1 MSSARILIVEDHE
14 STSKSLELIFKKFLF
29 QVDIANSGKEALEMV
44 RRKNQYNLAIVDI
57 RLPDMSG
64 ISLLEPLKE
73 KQPHIAI
80 IVVTGYGSIETSVQA
95 LNAGAEAY
103 LIKPFN
109 INIVL
114 ATIRKVF
121 EKQKIEEQKKK
132 AEISLRESE
141 KRLKVLHELD
151 FAILSLQSGEEIA
164 QAGLEYLAQLIDYKL
179 GNIVLYDKDIDQWTI
194 SAVYPQ
200 KDYHELMRKPFYIE
214 ASEELQRLTSG
225 QILKIKD
232 IRNNET
238 LNEELIS
245 YLQIQKIDSIIIVPL
260 IAQDTMMGIINLGR
274 ENKRIFSKQSIS
286 LIKEIAQP
294 LSIAIHQTNLMKQV
308 YMGRKRLQQLSKQ
321 LLDVQEAERRSLAL
335 ELHDQIGQMLTA
347 VKINLLGVTRLK
359 EPNSL
364 NKHIQQ
370 SVNSVDQ
377 ILQDVRNMALNL
389 RPSMLDDLGL
399 DAALRWLVDRQ
410 TKCSGIH
417 VDFKYDMSD
426 KRPSEAIETACFR
439 VAQEALTNVLRH
451 SQATEL
457 KMSLSQD
464 DDFLTII
471 IQDNGKGFN
480 LPKVM
485 GEVATGKSLGL
496 LGMYERVEI
505 VGGELDIFSEI
516 GNGSICKARFP
527 CNNSVT
533 LERRNIR

>member
-1 MSSARILIVEDHE
+1 MASARILIVEDHE
-14 STSKSLELIFKKFLF
+14 STSKSLELIFKKYFF
-29 QVDIANSGKEALEMV
+29 QVEIANSGKEALEMV
-44 RRKNQYNLAIVDI
+44 SRKNQYNLAIVDI

-121 EKQKIEEQKKK
+121 EKQKIEEDKRN

-164 QAGLEYLAQLIDYKL
+164 QVGLEYLAQLIDYRL
-179 GNIVLYDKDIDQWTI
+179 GYIVLYDNDIDQWRI
-194 SAVYPQ
+194 SAVYP
-200 KDYHELMRKPFYIE
+200 KTDNDELFSKSFFLE
-214 ASEELQRLTSG
+214 ASEELQSLTTG
-225 QILKIKD
+225 HILKIFD
-232 IRNNET
+232 IRKNKT
-238 LNEELIS
+238 LSNELIS
-245 YLQIQKIDSIIIVPL
+245 YLQMRKIESLIMVPL
-260 IAQDTMMGIINLGR
+260 IAQDTMMGIINLGC
-274 ENKRIFSKQSIS
+274 KKKCLFSRQSIS
-286 LIKEIAQP
+286 LIQEIAQP
-294 LSIAIHQTNLMKQV
+294 LSIAIHQTNLMKQI

-359 EPNSL
+359 DPISL
-364 NKHIQQ
+364 NKHLQQ
-370 SVNSVDQ
+370 SINSVDQ

-410 TKCSGIH
+410 TKCSGIR
-417 VDFKYDMSD
+417 VDFKYDMTD
-426 KRPSEAIETACFR
+426 KRPKETIETACFR

-457 KMSLSQD
+457 RMSLMQD
-464 DDFLTII
+464 DEYLTLI
-471 IQDNGKGFN
+471 IQDNGIGFN
-480 LPKVM
+480 LSKVM

-516 GNGSICKARFP
+516 GKGSTCKARFP
-527 CNNSVT
+527 CKNSVA
-533 LERRNIR
+533 LE